1 MLRSQGNSFQERWF
15 KLDLQAKQCMWFSDQ
30 RETRASLKG
39 SFPLSE
45 VLVAKVPPNTRP
57 FDFLVC
63 TSKRNHH
70 MRAQS
75 ADVQE
80 FWVSLIN
87 NVMAAADGRG
97 YVDLSAQL
105 DATQA

>member
-1 MLRSQGNSFQERWF
+1 VLRSQGNSFQERWF

-45 VLVAKVPPNTRP
+45 ITLAKVPPNSRQ

-70 MRAQS
+70 MRTPS

-87 NVMAAADGRG
+87 NVMSATEGRG
-97 YVDLSAQL
+97 YVDLNMQL
-105 DATQA
+105 DASQA

>member
-1 MLRSQGNSFQERWF
+1 
-15 KLDLQAKQCMWFSDQ
+15 LDLQAKQCMWFSDQ

-45 VLVAKVPPNTRP
+45 IIITKVPPNSRH

-63 TSKRNHH
+63 TSKRNYH
-70 MRAQS
+70 MRTTS

-87 NVMAAADGRG
+87 NVMCATEGRG
-97 YVDLSAQL
+97 YVDLSSHL